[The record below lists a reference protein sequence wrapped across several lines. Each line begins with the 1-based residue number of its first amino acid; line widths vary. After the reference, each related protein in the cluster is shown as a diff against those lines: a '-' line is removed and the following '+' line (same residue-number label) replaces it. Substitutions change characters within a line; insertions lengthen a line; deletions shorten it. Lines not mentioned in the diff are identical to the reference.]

1 MRVIV
6 QKFGGTSLDGPE
18 RLSWVAD
25 QVIEA
30 KRSGFAVVVVASA
43 PAGMTS
49 DLLARC
55 LEIDEHPARRELDM
69 LLSVG
74 EGVSIA
80 LLAMTLSRRG
90 VAAVSLTGGQAGI
103 FTNGDHGRARIT
115 EIRSGR
121 IRKELRAGR
130 VVVPLLR
137 PDYPLVRFGAG
148 DLSGWMLGPDGSL
161 RLRGVLGR
169 SGAAVKVKGMFL
181 HPRPVAAA
189 RSVFPSMASS
199 TRRVSVGSSNSDHQR
214 ASETLS

>member
-18 RLSWVAD
+18 RLAWVAD

-80 LLAMTLSRRG
+80 LLAMTLSRR
-90 VAAVSLTGGQAGI
+90 VA
-103 FTNGDHGRARIT
+103 
-115 EIRSGR
+115 
-121 IRKELRAGR
+121 
-130 VVVPLLR
+130 
-137 PDYPLVRFGAG
+137 
-148 DLSGWMLGPDGSL
+148 
-161 RLRGVLGR
+161 
-169 SGAAVKVKGMFL
+169 
-181 HPRPVAAA
+181 
-189 RSVFPSMASS
+189 
-199 TRRVSVGSSNSDHQR
+199 
-214 ASETLS
+214 